1 MYVYLTSKKIMAT
14 ITIENYLK
22 ALYNLNQESS
32 AISLTDLSKEM
43 NVSAPTVNNMI
54 KKLQDK
60 GWVAYQKYKPIK
72 LTKEGAI
79 QAAAIIRK
87 HRLTE
92 MFLVKIMGFGWEE
105 VHDIAEQIEHIKSDD
120 FFDRM
125 DELLGFPK
133 TDPHG
138 SPIPDENGEIIEQH
152 YKTLEQIEPN
162 VKVTIVALKNSSF
175 ELLDYLNKKKI
186 KLGDTIQIISI
197 EPFDKSCSILLEE
210 TVRMTMTQ
218 QVCSCLLVVQ

>member
-1 MYVYLTSKKIMAT
+1 MYVYLSSKKLMAT

-43 NVSAPTVNNMI
+43 TVSAPTVNNMI

-133 TDPHG
+133 IDPHG
-138 SPIPDENGEIIEQH
+138 SPIPDKNGKIIEQH
-152 YKTLEQIEPN
+152 YKTLAQIEPN
-162 VKVTIVALKNSSF
+162 IKVTIVALKNSSF
-175 ELLDYLNKKKI
+175 ELLDYLNNKKI

-218 QVCSCLLVVQ
+218 QVCSCLLVVK

>member
-1 MYVYLTSKKIMAT
+1 MYVYLSSKKLMAT

-43 NVSAPTVNNMI
+43 TVSAPTVNNMI

-133 TDPHG
+133 IDPHG
-138 SPIPDENGEIIEQH
+138 SPIPDKNGKIIEQH
-152 YKTLEQIEPN
+152 YKTLAQIEPN

-175 ELLDYLNKKKI
+175 ELLDYLNNKKI

-218 QVCSCLLVVQ
+218 QVCSCLLVVE

>member
-1 MYVYLTSKKIMAT
+1 MAT

-22 ALYNLNQESS
+22 ALYTLNQVSS
-32 AISLTDLSKEM
+32 EISLTDLSQEM

-60 GWVAYQKYKPIK
+60 GWVAYQKLKPLK
-72 LTKEGAI
+72 LTKDGAL
-79 QAAAIIRK
+79 QAATIIRK

-138 SPIPDENGEIIEQH
+138 SPIPDKNGKILEQH
-152 YKTLEQIEPN
+152 YKTLAQIEPN
-162 VKVTIVALKNSSF
+162 IKVTIVALKNSSF
-175 ELLDYLNKKKI
+175 ELLDYLNNKKI
-186 KLGDTIQIISI
+186 KLGDTIQILSI

-218 QVCSCLLVVQ
+218 QVCSSLLVVQ

>member
-175 ELLDYLNKKKI
+175 ELLDYLNNKKI

-218 QVCSCLLVVQ
+218 QVCSCLLVVK

>member
-1 MYVYLTSKKIMAT
+1 MAT

-22 ALYNLNQESS
+22 ALYTLNQVSS
-32 AISLTDLSKEM
+32 EISLTDLSKEM

-72 LTKEGAI
+72 LTKDGAL
-79 QAAAIIRK
+79 QAATIIRK

-138 SPIPDENGEIIEQH
+138 SPIPDKNGKILEQH
-152 YKTLEQIEPN
+152 YKTLAQIEPN
-162 VKVTIVALKNSSF
+162 IKVTIVALKNSSF
-175 ELLDYLNKKKI
+175 ELLDYLNNKKI
-186 KLGDTIQIISI
+186 KLGDTIQILSI

-218 QVCSCLLVVQ
+218 QVCSCLLVVE

>member
-1 MYVYLTSKKIMAT
+1 MYVYLTSKKLMAT

-175 ELLDYLNKKKI
+175 ELLDYLNNKKI

-218 QVCSCLLVVQ
+218 QVCSCLLVVK

>member
-1 MYVYLTSKKIMAT
+1 MYVYLSSKKIMAT

-43 NVSAPTVNNMI
+43 TVSAPTVNNMI

-133 TDPHG
+133 IDPHG
-138 SPIPDENGEIIEQH
+138 SPIPDKNGKIIEQH
-152 YKTLEQIEPN
+152 YKTLAQIEPN

-175 ELLDYLNKKKI
+175 ELLDYLNNKKI
-186 KLGDTIQIISI
+186 KLGDTLQIISI

-218 QVCSCLLVVQ
+218 QVCSCLLVVK

>member
-1 MYVYLTSKKIMAT
+1 MAT

-22 ALYNLNQESS
+22 ALYTLNQVSS
-32 AISLTDLSKEM
+32 EISLTDLSKEM

-72 LTKEGAI
+72 LTKDGAQ
-79 QAAAIIRK
+79 QAATIIRK

-138 SPIPDENGEIIEQH
+138 SPIPDKNGKILEQH
-152 YKTLEQIEPN
+152 YKTLAQIEPN
-162 VKVTIVALKNSSF
+162 IKVTIVALKNSSF
-175 ELLDYLNKKKI
+175 ELLDYLNNKKI
-186 KLGDTIQIISI
+186 KLGDTIQILSI

-218 QVCSCLLVVQ
+218 QVCSSLLVVQ